1 MKYVTFLIF
10 FTVFIGIYTLGNWYI
25 YNRGMQAL
33 PTGTFRSL
41 FPWIFWIIAFTF
53 IAGQFLERGPFTY
66 FSQIVTYIGSY
77 WLVFAWYALLMVIAI
92 DLIRV
97 ANHYLSFI
105 PTGLSTSIF
114 SGKVL
119 FSIVS
124 GIALSLVVAGAINAY
139 IPKIRNVNITIDKPL
154 ETEKELKVALVSDIH
169 MGFIIGN
176 NRTNRLVNRLNKEN
190 PDLILLAGDIV
201 DHNPNPVIRKDLGR
215 HYTRLNPKYG
225 IYAVTGNHE
234 YIGTPDLSINYLSQ
248 FGINY
253 VRDTTVVLKN
263 GITIIGREDRE
274 KPRFSGSRRKTVPE
288 LMGGVDNSNPIILMD
303 HQPVEYDRVEAEGI
317 DLMVSGHT
325 HKGQFW
331 PFGYITRKVY
341 ELDWGF
347 KKKGSTN
354 FYVSSGYGTWGPPVR
369 IASRSEI
376 VIFNIS
382 FKNE

>member
-1 MKYVTFLIF
+1 MKYVTFLLF
-10 FTVFIGIYTLGNWYI
+10 FIVFIGIYTLGNWYI

-33 PTGTFRSL
+33 PIGTLRSL
-41 FPWIFWIIAFTF
+41 FPWIFWITAATF
-53 IAGQFLERGPFTY
+53 IAGQFLERGSFTY

-97 ANHYLSFI
+97 LNHYLTFI
-105 PTGLSTSIF
+105 PENISTTVF
-114 SGKVL
+114 SGTVL
-119 FSIVS
+119 FSVVS
-124 GIALSLVVAGAINAY
+124 GIALTLVLAGAINAY
-139 IPKIRNVNITIDKPL
+139 IPKIRKVNITIDKAL
-154 ETEKELKVALVSDIH
+154 ENEKEIKVALVSDIH

-176 NRTNRLVNRLNKEN
+176 NRTSRLVNRLNKAN

-234 YIGTPDLSINYLSQ
+234 YIGTPKLSIDYLSN

-253 VRDTTVVLKN
+253 VRDSTVVLEN

-274 KPRFSGSRRKTVPE
+274 KPRFTFTRRKTVAE
-288 LMGGVDNSNPIILMD
+288 LIEHVDKTKPIFLMD
-303 HQPVEYDRVEAEGI
+303 HQPVEYDRVESEGI

-331 PFGYITRKVY
+331 PFGYITRRVY
-341 ELDWGF
+341 ELDWGY
-347 KKKGSTN
+347 KKKGNTN

-376 VIFNIS
+376 VIFNIK
-382 FKNE
+382 FQNE